1 MRKYLSYLL
10 CMLAAAS
17 LAGCRGIGVEPDDI
31 PADARLQLRSTELV
45 ATRTAGVQDLNENL
59 ISQVQLFFSDNGE
72 DILYRTEVEV
82 NEADGIVED
91 LPLTLPVAAMESLF
105 SADNTCQ
112 LFVVAN
118 APAIPEDVN
127 TVSGVKA
134 ESITLA
140 KQVTAQDSFVMT
152 GVATDITRRTDNS
165 VAGSVDLKRVAAKIE
180 VVLNVHKSIV
190 IGDGENQTTWVS
202 DINSEHMS
210 LTYAGMTSS
219 TVGGTGS
226 ADPYNFVQH
235 DFDSSESTD
244 DIWVVKQTVPF
255 YSYPVSWD
263 HNSENEIILNIPWK
277 RSDVEGDEFKTYQYQ
292 IPVNYD
298 DMELV
303 SNYLYKITVNVSI
316 LGSLTGDV
324 VVTPCSYVVVDWGT
338 GVINTELSRPKYLVV
353 DQNYVEMNNVNTY
366 SVGYASSDAVTAVIT
381 KVTKPDYSGTNAS
394 TINIYSNTTGAATV
408 TPGNSV
414 DGNRNPF
421 TVTLNGNQVSL
432 SHSLVNDNTS
442 SSFDYVPYE
451 VTVKVTN
458 ETGFTEY
465 IVFKQYPAVYVLSQ
479 LNTSQ
484 TTRDTWGSSGNTASG
499 TNGTNNAGYGYVMV
513 NSLRENRR
521 NYTNSNNSL
530 RWQTVES
537 FDDSSYNPNMYVITT
552 TSLDASLSGKYIL
565 GDSREVNA
573 YTASQVGF
581 TSATDV
587 LGRTLESY
595 RPTKTDRDDY
605 LSPKFRISSAYG
617 QLGDNTLNASQ
628 AKMRCAAYQEDGYPA
643 GRWRLATYAE
653 LEFIAMLCA
662 KDALPYSLFGASDY
676 WSATGAL
683 EIDTQDGTVSKSNAT
698 SGFLRCVYDDWYWS
712 SEQLDDKTKFVWGD
726 ESTTAEINAS
736 L

>member
-1 MRKYLSYLL
+1 MRKYFSYLI
-10 CMLAAAS
+10 CPLAMAL
-17 LAGCRGIGVEPDDI
+17 LAGCSELGVEPDDI

-45 ATRTAGVQDLNENL
+45 ATRTAGVPDLNENL

-91 LPLTLPVAAMESLF
+91 LPLTLPAAAMESLF

-134 ESITLA
+134 EAITLA
-140 KQVTAQDSFVMT
+140 KQATAQDSFVMT
-152 GVATDITRRTDNS
+152 GVATDITRTDNS

-180 VVLNVHKSIV
+180 VVLNIRKTIV
-190 IGDGENQTTWVS
+190 TGDGETQTTWVS
-202 DINSEHMS
+202 DVDSGMS
-210 LTYAGMTSS
+210 MTFSGMTSS

-226 ADPYNFVQH
+226 SVPFNFVH
-235 DFDSSESTD
+235 NDFDTTESTD
-244 DIWVVKQTVPF
+244 DVWVVKQTVPF

-298 DMELV
+298 DMKLV
-303 SNYLYKITVNVSI
+303 SNNLYKITVNVGI
-316 LGSLTGDV
+316 IGGLTGDV

-394 TINIYSNTTGAATV
+394 TINIYSNTTGTATV

-414 DGNRNPF
+414 DGNKNPF

-432 SHSLVNDNTS
+432 SHTLVNDNTS

-458 ETGFTEY
+458 ESGFTEY

-479 LNTSQ
+479 LNSSQ
-484 TTRDTWGSSGNTASG
+484 TTRDTWGSSNNTASG
-499 TNGTNNAGYGYVMV
+499 ANGTNNAGYGYVMV
-513 NSLRENRR
+513 NSLRENRT
-521 NYTNSNNSL
+521 NYTNSNSSSK
-530 RWQTVES
+530 WQTVES
-537 FDDSSYNPNMYVITT
+537 FDNSSYNPNMYVITT

-565 GDSREVNA
+565 GDSREVNT

-581 TSATDV
+581 TSATDA

-617 QLGDNTLNASQ
+617 QLGDNTLSASQ

-712 SEQLDDKTKFVWGD
+712 NEQLNDKTKFVWGD

>member
-1 MRKYLSYLL
+1 MRKYFSYLI
-10 CMLAAAS
+10 CPLAMAL
-17 LAGCRGIGVEPDDI
+17 LAGCSELGVEPDDI

-45 ATRTAGVQDLNENL
+45 ATRTAGVPDLNENL

-91 LPLTLPVAAMESLF
+91 LPLTLPATAMESLF

-134 ESITLA
+134 EAITLA
-140 KQVTAQDSFVMT
+140 KQATAQDSFVMT
-152 GVATDITRRTDNS
+152 GVATDITRTDNS

-180 VVLNVHKSIV
+180 VVLNIRKTIV
-190 IGDGENQTTWVS
+190 TGDGETQTTWVS
-202 DINSEHMS
+202 DVDSGMS
-210 LTYAGMTSS
+210 MTFSGMTSS

-226 ADPYNFVQH
+226 SVPFNFVH
-235 DFDSSESTD
+235 NDFDTTESTD
-244 DIWVVKQTVPF
+244 DVWVVKQTVPF

-298 DMELV
+298 DMKLV
-303 SNYLYKITVNVSI
+303 SNNLYKITVNVGI
-316 LGSLTGDV
+316 IGGLTGDV

-381 KVTKPDYSGTNAS
+381 NITKPDYSGTNAS

-432 SHSLVNDNTS
+432 SHTLVNDNTS

-465 IVFKQYPAVYVLSQ
+465 IVFKQYPAVYVMSQ

-484 TTRDTWGSSGNTASG
+484 TTRDTWGSSNNTASG

-513 NSLRENRR
+513 NSLRENRT
-521 NYTNSNNSL
+521 NYTNSNSSSK
-530 RWQTVES
+530 WQTVES
-537 FDDSSYNPNMYVITT
+537 FDNSSYNPNMYVITT

-565 GDSREVNA
+565 GDSREVNT

-581 TSATDV
+581 TSATDA

-617 QLGDNTLNASQ
+617 QLGDNTLSASQ

-712 SEQLDDKTKFVWGD
+712 NEQLNDKTKFVWGD

>member
-1 MRKYLSYLL
+1 MRKYFSYLI
-10 CMLAAAS
+10 CPLAMAL
-17 LAGCRGIGVEPDDI
+17 LAGCSELGVEPDDI

-45 ATRTAGVQDLNENL
+45 ATRTAGVPDLNENL

-91 LPLTLPVAAMESLF
+91 LPLTLPAAAMESLF

-134 ESITLA
+134 EAITLA
-140 KQVTAQDSFVMT
+140 KQATAQDSFVMT
-152 GVATDITRRTDNS
+152 GVATDITRTDNS

-180 VVLNVHKSIV
+180 VVLNIRKTIV
-190 IGDGENQTTWVS
+190 TGDGETQTTWVS
-202 DINSEHMS
+202 DVDSGMS
-210 LTYAGMTSS
+210 MTFSGMTSS

-226 ADPYNFVQH
+226 SVPFNFVH
-235 DFDSSESTD
+235 NDFDTTESTD
-244 DIWVVKQTVPF
+244 DVWVVKQTVPF

-298 DMELV
+298 DMKLV
-303 SNYLYKITVNVSI
+303 SNNLYKITVNVGI
-316 LGSLTGDV
+316 IGGLTGDV

-394 TINIYSNTTGAATV
+394 TINIYSNTTGTATV

-414 DGNRNPF
+414 DGNKNPF

-432 SHSLVNDNTS
+432 SHTLVNDNTS

-458 ETGFTEY
+458 ESGFTEY

-479 LNTSQ
+479 LNSSQ
-484 TTRDTWGSSGNTASG
+484 TTRDTWDSSNNTASG
-499 TNGTNNAGYGYVMV
+499 ANGTNNAGYGYVMV
-513 NSLRENRR
+513 NSLRENRT
-521 NYTNSNNSL
+521 NYTNSNSSSK
-530 RWQTVES
+530 WQTVES
-537 FDDSSYNPNMYVITT
+537 FDNSSYNPNMYVITT

-565 GDSREVNA
+565 GDSREVNT

-581 TSATDV
+581 TSATDA

-617 QLGDNTLNASQ
+617 QLGDNTLSASQ

-712 SEQLDDKTKFVWGD
+712 NEQLNDKTKFVWGD

>member
-45 ATRTAGVQDLNENL
+45 ATRTAGVPDLNENL
-59 ISQVQLFFSDNGE
+59 ISQVQLFFSDNGK

-91 LPLTLPVAAMESLF
+91 LPLTLPAAAMESLF

-134 ESITLA
+134 EAITLA

-202 DINSEHMS
+202 DVDSEHMS
-210 LTYAGMTSS
+210 MAFSGMTSS

-235 DFDSSESTD
+235 DFDSSKSTD

-263 HNSENEIILNIPWK
+263 HNSEKEIILNIPWK

-353 DQNYVEMNNVNTY
+353 DENYVEMNNVEQY
-366 SVGYASSDAVTAVIT
+366 SVGYASSDEVTVEIISSSVQVTYEDDNKDYDAVFDFDETG
-381 KVTKPDYSGTNAS
+381 VTVSGSYVTLTHQLDNTRTDAQYDFKS
-394 TINIYSNTTGAATV
+394 LTFVVRVSHKNNINIYEDITFV
-408 TPGNSV
+408 
-414 DGNRNPF
+414 
-421 TVTLNGNQVSL
+421 
-432 SHSLVNDNTS
+432 
-442 SSFDYVPYE
+442 
-451 VTVKVTN
+451 
-458 ETGFTEY
+458 
-465 IVFKQYPAVYVLSQ
+465 QYPAMYI
-479 LNTSQ
+479 TSQ
-484 TTRDTWGSSGNTASG
+484 PQSRSSVIINGSTSRSTGNWWYVNGSAISGNEIFGVTVSAFDETTSNYIICDPRVSANNDEFVFYTINSSGA
-499 TNGTNNAGYGYVMV
+499 
-513 NSLRENRR
+513 NSSVH
-521 NYTNSNNSL
+521 T
-530 RWQTVES
+530 TVE
-537 FDDSSYNPNMYVITT
+537 
-552 TSLDASLSGKYIL
+552 DA
-565 GDSREVNA
+565 
-573 YTASQVGF
+573 T
-581 TSATDV
+581 
-587 LGRTLESY
+587 
-595 RPTKTDRDDY
+595 
-605 LSPKFRISSAYG
+605 
-617 QLGDNTLNASQ
+617 GDNTLTGYRAAISGAASENLVAPSFIMASSYGAYDGQ
-628 AKMRCAAYQEDGYPA
+628 NTNLYTETSAKYRCAAYQEAGYPA
-643 GRWRLATYAE
+643 GRWRLPTPAELQVVGKLCAEGKLDNIFYDNYTYASSGGMYTYNSNGT
-653 LEFIAMLCA
+653 FTPSS
-662 KDALPYSLFGASDY
+662 DRASR
-676 WSATGAL
+676 S
-683 EIDTQDGTVSKSNAT
+683 V
-698 SGFLRCVYDDWYWS
+698 RCVYDVWYWTDKCA
-712 SEQLDDKTKFVWGD
+712 DDSKFIWAADGD
-726 ESTTAEINAS
+726 VANGAKNAHLVS
-736 L
+736 VE

>member
-1 MRKYLSYLL
+1 MRKYFSYLI
-10 CMLAAAS
+10 CPLAMAL
-17 LAGCRGIGVEPDDI
+17 LAGCSELGVEPDDI

-45 ATRTAGVQDLNENL
+45 ATRTAGVPDLNENL

-91 LPLTLPVAAMESLF
+91 LPLTLPAAAMESLF

-134 ESITLA
+134 EAITLA
-140 KQVTAQDSFVMT
+140 KQATAQDSFVMT

-180 VVLNVHKSIV
+180 VVLNIRKTIV
-190 IGDGENQTTWVS
+190 TGDGETQTTWVS
-202 DINSEHMS
+202 DVDSGMS
-210 LTYAGMTSS
+210 MTFSGMTSS

-226 ADPYNFVQH
+226 SVPFNFVH
-235 DFDSSESTD
+235 NDFDTTESTD
-244 DIWVVKQTVPF
+244 DVWVVKQTVPF

-298 DMELV
+298 DMKLV
-303 SNYLYKITVNVSI
+303 SNNLYKITVNVGI
-316 LGSLTGDV
+316 IGGLTGDV

-394 TINIYSNTTGAATV
+394 TINIYSNTTGTATV

-414 DGNRNPF
+414 DGNKNPF

-432 SHSLVNDNTS
+432 SHTLVNDNTS

-458 ETGFTEY
+458 ESGFTEY

-479 LNTSQ
+479 LNSSQ
-484 TTRDTWGSSGNTASG
+484 TTRDTWGSSNNTASG
-499 TNGTNNAGYGYVMV
+499 ANGTNNAGYGYVMV
-513 NSLRENRR
+513 NSLRENRT
-521 NYTNSNNSL
+521 NYTNSNSSSK
-530 RWQTVES
+530 WQTVES
-537 FDDSSYNPNMYVITT
+537 FDNSSYNPNMYVITT

-565 GDSREVNA
+565 GDSREVNT

-581 TSATDV
+581 TSATDA

-617 QLGDNTLNASQ
+617 QLGDNTLSASQ

-712 SEQLDDKTKFVWGD
+712 NEQLNDKTKFVWGD